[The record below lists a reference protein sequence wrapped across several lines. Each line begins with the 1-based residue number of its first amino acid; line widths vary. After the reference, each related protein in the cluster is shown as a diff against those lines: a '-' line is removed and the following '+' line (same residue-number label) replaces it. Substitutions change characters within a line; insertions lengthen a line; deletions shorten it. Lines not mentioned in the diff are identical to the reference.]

1 LTKHIIRCT
10 IYVANIFERSD
21 NMTILN
27 ALLDL
32 LSKIMMP
39 FIFIYL
45 VLNRLLQKIGKII
58 AYAFGGLMFIYI
70 VSISFMLMVGDT
82 AEAKNNFVGLAGDM
96 RTYFEQLPLKIPN
109 WIQTATAY
117 LQTHIFVRNLL
128 FVYLIGFACY
138 HFIDIYNYR
147 QERKNRVINSNQNV
161 QQDNNI
167 QNNTYDPTGGF
178 TKAHFDVYFPEG
190 WEERRKAF
198 REQIKNV
205 NNNKTGT

>member
-1 LTKHIIRCT
+1 MLII
-10 IYVANIFERSD
+10 
-21 NMTILN
+21 N
-27 ALLDL
+27 ALLNL

-39 FIFIYL
+39 FIFVYFIL
-45 VLNRLLQKIGKII
+45 DALLKKIGRII

-70 VSISFMLMVGDT
+70 VSISFMLMIGDT
-82 AEAKNNFVGLAGDM
+82 AEAKDNFVGLAGDM
-96 RTYFEQLPLKIPN
+96 RAYFDQLPSKIPN

-117 LQTHIFVRNLL
+117 LQTHVFVRNLL

-138 HFIDIYNYR
+138 HFADIYSYR
-147 QERKNRVINSNQNV
+147 KERKGQINTANNNQNV
-161 QQDNNI
+161 HQDNNI

-198 REQIKNV
+198 KEQIKNV

>member
-1 LTKHIIRCT
+1 M
-10 IYVANIFERSD
+10 A
-21 NMTILN
+21 ILN
-27 ALLDL
+27 ALLNL

-39 FIFIYL
+39 FITVYL
-45 VLNRLLQKIGKII
+45 ILDILLKKIGKII

-70 VSISFMLMVGDT
+70 VSISFMLMTGDT
-82 AEAKNNFVGLAGDM
+82 EEAKNNFVGLAGDM
-96 RTYFEQLPLKIPN
+96 RTYFDQLPSKIPV

-138 HFIDIYNYR
+138 HFAYMYSYR
-147 QERKNRVINSNQNV
+147 EEHKRQVNTVNNNV
-161 QQDNNI
+161 QQDNNV

-178 TKAHFDVYFPEG
+178 TKAHFDVFFPEG

-205 NNNKTGT
+205 NNKNH